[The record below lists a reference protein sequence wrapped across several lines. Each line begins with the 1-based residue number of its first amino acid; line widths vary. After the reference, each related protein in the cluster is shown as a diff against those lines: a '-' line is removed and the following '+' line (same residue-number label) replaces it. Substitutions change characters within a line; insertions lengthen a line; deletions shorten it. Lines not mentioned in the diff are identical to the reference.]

1 MNLKFCFQYF
11 YFTGIISVLVVL
23 VLPCL
28 CGPILAFLLI
38 LCNAICK
45 SESRQKQDS
54 EFGNNFL
61 CISLLTIVFVII
73 YSINMIISEVVFD
86 NITIMSYVILKYIM
100 GTSHNLFSPLVILI
114 SYEDVRTSV
123 VKIFVKGGSQQN
135 NSVDISDEDVK
146 KELGHLNC

>member
-11 YFTGIISVLVVL
+11 YFPGIISVLVVL

-135 NSVDISDEDVK
+135 NSVEISDEDVK